1 MSAETGLFKRHFVGR
16 DGFYWWIGQI
26 ATDTWTQNAPGSTPT
41 GSTSEENKGFSYR
54 YQVRIMGYH
63 TADVSEETGLKDEDL
78 PWAQVMYPVT
88 AGGSNATMETPV
100 LREGQFVYGF
110 FLDGEDFQ
118 QPIIMGILGYNQYTS
133 LEETNADL
141 APFTPFLGYGA
152 RQAKPTHQLM
162 VDGDS
167 GPKTPPQPPATQPN
181 QQSAA
186 QSAAGQPE
194 DSSSNEGLRGSM
206 NTYTGDAA
214 DPGLTAAAKK
224 EAADVRDV
232 PVAQPK
238 TCDNNKSPNKI
249 QKEIQNMIQNVQNAR
264 KGLTDLRYT
273 ITNPT
278 QYQESQVSAQRY
290 IDIQI
295 QKTARSVSGW
305 MKDRVEDMMQFVI
318 RKVNVALMGVY
329 QNLFP
334 DKRSDLKSLV
344 EAAMDQIA
352 CMFKNIMGNLM
363 GIIRNLLNEL
373 MNRYINVPACAAEN
387 IVASILGQL
396 TGQIGGS
403 VDLSLGPL
411 AGMTGPLDMA
421 SQLMGFVE
429 QVLSFLSCDD
439 DPDCPTTTSWNMSGG
454 GGVPPSPFN
463 PASLIERVS
472 QFAAGAQ
479 GFDPTSGFNF
489 DMDWSSLTQPS
500 ACDTGP
506 RACGPPKI
514 VFWGGQGHSAQG
526 NAVVSAAG
534 ELLGVDMVSLGMNY
548 GNGQPF
554 ISIVDDCNRGQGAVA
569 IAVTGPVS
577 PAATG
582 YFQSNTPNN
591 LNETPSTSNDWTQL
605 GTTNTYQNCSTEISR
620 GDNPPDNSGVWCLRT
635 ENIPTGVQPWDPL
648 RNYNPD
654 DYVTFT
660 VLANPPS
667 NVPEWNPRTTYAD
680 EAQVKVTSYVP
691 DPSGTEVGV
700 TGVRM
705 DDTGY
710 GYLPTPDGSQG
721 GDGRTWADADQTTVR
736 RGPGGP
742 GGDNAD
748 GTYDIPYN
756 PGALIP
762 VYNGDTINLPP
773 GTEVDLVNPDGRTVS
788 IYGGTTVVVMDG
800 VLTAPIL
807 DLNTVSPGQYPLQ
820 DESYPVILTLC
831 NLTIAE
837 GGWRYEETDKVVVEP
852 ANGAEIT
859 PQYGPWGNL
868 IDLKIVS
875 GGEGFQEMP
884 KVYIESKTGFN
895 ARIIPKLCIDR
906 VGVDKLKQ
914 PEIQDKL
921 VSVVDCVGKF

>member
-1 MSAETGLFKRHFVGR
+1 MSVDNGLFKRHFVGR

-41 GSTSEENKGFSYR
+41 GSTSDENLGFSYR

-63 TADVSEETGLKDEDL
+63 TADVSEETGLKNEDL

-133 LEETNADL
+133 IEETNEGL

-162 VDGDS
+162 VDGDT
-167 GPKTPPQPPATQPN
+167 GPKSPPQAPAQQPN
-181 QQSAA
+181 QRSGTTG
-186 QSAAGQPE
+186 STQPD
-194 DSSSNEGLRGSM
+194 DSSSNQGLRGSM

-238 TCDNNKSPNKI
+238 TCDNNRSPNKI
-249 QKEIQNMIQNVQNAR
+249 QKEIQNMLHNVQNAR

-278 QYQESQVSAQRY
+278 QYQSSQVSAQRY

-295 QKTARSVSGW
+295 QKAAKSVSGW

-318 RKVNVALMGVY
+318 RKVNVALMRVY

-334 DKRSDLKSLV
+334 DKRSDMKSLV

-363 GIIRNLLNEL
+363 GMISSLLSEI
-373 MNRYINVPACAAEN
+373 MDRYINVPVCAAQN
-387 IVASILGQL
+387 IIASILGQL

-403 VDLSLGPL
+403 VDNSLLPL
-411 AGMTGPLDMA
+411 QAMTGPLDIA
-421 SQLMGFVE
+421 SDLMGFVE

-439 DPDCPTTTSWNMSGG
+439 NPDCPTTTTWNMSGG
-454 GGVPPSPFN
+454 AGVPPSPFN
-463 PASLIERVS
+463 PADLIARVS

-479 GFDPTSGFNF
+479 GFDPTAGFNF
-489 DMDWSSLTQPS
+489 DMNWDDLTQDS

-506 RACGPPKI
+506 QVCGPPRI

-548 GNGQPF
+548 GGGRPF
-554 ISIVDDCNRGQGAVA
+554 VSIVDDCNRGQGGVA
-569 IAVTGPVS
+569 IAVTGFVS
-577 PAATG
+577 PAATN
-582 YFQSNTPNN
+582 YYESNKSNN
-591 LNETPSTSNDWTQL
+591 LNETPSTSADWDSL
-605 GTTNTYQNCSTEISR
+605 GTTSTYQNTSTSTSQ
-620 GDNPPDNSGVWCLRT
+620 GDNPGETSTWSVRT
-635 ENIPTGVQPWDPL
+635 ANIPGGVRPW
-648 RNYNPD
+648 NPTTIYEPG

-660 VLANPPS
+660 VLSNPPG
-667 NVPEWNPRTTYAD
+667 NAPEWNPTTTYPD
-680 EAQVKVTSYVP
+680 NGVVKVTSYVA
-691 DPSGTEVGV
+691 DPNGTQVGV
-700 TGVRM
+700 TGVVM
-705 DDTGY
+705 SETGY
-710 GYLPTPDGSQG
+710 GYLATPDGSQG
-721 GDGRTWADADQTTVR
+721 GDGRTWAESDQSTVR
-736 RGPGGP
+736 RG
-742 GGDNAD
+742 D
-748 GTYDIPYN
+748 GKYDIPYN
-756 PGALIP
+756 PGSLIP
-762 VYNGDTINLPP
+762 LYEGDDVTLPA
-773 GTEVDLVNPDGRTVS
+773 GTEVDLVNPDGRTLSV
-788 IYGGTTVVVMDG
+788 YGGTSTVTMDG
-800 VLTAPIL
+800 VMTAPRL
-807 DLNTVSPGQYPLQ
+807 TLESGPLG
-820 DESYPVILTLC
+820 DFPLENEAYPVILTLC
-831 NLTIAE
+831 GLTIAE
-837 GGWRYEETDKVVVEP
+837 SGWRYEETDKVVVEP

-868 IDLKIVS
+868 IDLKIIS
-875 GGEGFQEMP
+875 GGEGFKDMP
-884 KVYIESKTGFN
+884 KVYIKSKTGFN

-906 VGVDKLKQ
+906 VGVDRLKQ
-914 PEIQDKL
+914 PELQDKL
-921 VSVVDCVGKF
+921 ISVVDCVGKF